1 MGNLPSFQD
10 EMNRLFDQFFRGG
23 TSEEAGG
30 GARAWTPLVDIYETD
45 DALILKAEL
54 PGVSKD
60 DVSIEIHNNTLVLR
74 GRRKHEAEVKED
86 HYHRVE
92 RAYGT
97 FQRSFMLPTL
107 VDQEHV
113 QATYQDGVLE
123 LRLPKSEAAK
133 PKRISITGEGTSHP
147 GAPAVGG
154 A

>member
-1 MGNLPSFQD
+1 MGNLQSFQD
-10 EMNRLFDQFFRGG
+10 EMNRLFNQFFRGG
-23 TSEEAGG
+23 TGEEAGWG
-30 GARAWTPLVDIYETD
+30 VRTWTPPVDIYETD

-60 DVSIEIHNNTLVLR
+60 DVSIEIHQNTLILR
-74 GRRKHEAEVKED
+74 GQRKHEAEVKEEQ
-86 HYHRVE
+86 YHRVE

-113 QATYQDGVLE
+113 HATYHDGVLE

-133 PKRISITGEGTSHP
+133 PKRVAITG
-147 GAPAVGG
+147 
-154 A
+154 

>member
-1 MGNLPSFQD
+1 MALARWTPRGDLQSFQD
-10 EMNRLFDQFFRGG
+10 EMNRMFNQFFQGG
-23 TSEEAGG
+23 TGEEAGWG
-30 GARAWTPLVDIYETD
+30 VRTWAPPVDIYETD

-60 DVSIEIHNNTLVLR
+60 DVSIEIHQNTLILR
-74 GRRKHEAEVKED
+74 GQRKHEAEVKEE

-97 FQRSFMLPTL
+97 FQRSFTLPTL

-113 QATYQDGVLE
+113 QATYKDGVLE

-133 PKRISITGEGTSHP
+133 PKRIAITG
-147 GAPAVGG
+147 
-154 A
+154 

>member
-1 MGNLPSFQD
+1 
-10 EMNRLFDQFFRGG
+10 MNRMFNQFFQGG
-23 TSEEAGG
+23 TGEEAGWG
-30 GARAWTPLVDIYETD
+30 VRTWAPPVDIYETD

-60 DVSIEIHNNTLVLR
+60 DVSIEIHQNTLILR
-74 GRRKHEAEVKED
+74 GQRKHEAEVKEE

-97 FQRSFMLPTL
+97 FQRSFTLPTL

-113 QATYQDGVLE
+113 QATYKDGVLE

-133 PKRISITGEGTSHP
+133 PKRIAITG
-147 GAPAVGG
+147 
-154 A
+154 

>member
-1 MGNLPSFQD
+1 MALARWTPRGNLQSFQD
-10 EMNRLFDQFFRGG
+10 EMNRMFNQFFQGG
-23 TSEEAGG
+23 TGEEAGWG
-30 GARAWTPLVDIYETD
+30 VRTWAPPVDIYETD

-60 DVSIEIHNNTLVLR
+60 DVSIEIHQNTLILR
-74 GRRKHEAEVKED
+74 GQRKHEAEVKEE

-97 FQRSFMLPTL
+97 FQRSFTLPTL

-113 QATYQDGVLE
+113 QATYKDGVLE

-133 PKRISITGEGTSHP
+133 PKRIAITG
-147 GAPAVGG
+147 
-154 A
+154 

>member
-1 MGNLPSFQD
+1 MALARWTPRGNLQSFQD
-10 EMNRLFDQFFRGG
+10 EMNRMFNQFFQGG
-23 TSEEAGG
+23 TGEEAGWG
-30 GARAWTPLVDIYETD
+30 VRTWAPPVDIYETD

-60 DVSIEIHNNTLVLR
+60 DVSIDIHQNTLILR
-74 GRRKHEAEVKED
+74 GQRKHEAEVKEEN
-86 HYHRVE
+86 YHRVE

-113 QATYQDGVLE
+113 QATYTDGVLE

-133 PKRISITGEGTSHP
+133 PKRIAITG
-147 GAPAVGG
+147 
-154 A
+154 

>member
-1 MGNLPSFQD
+1 MALARWTPMGNLPSFQD
-10 EMNRLFDQFFRGG
+10 EMNRLFNQFFQGG
-23 TSEEAGG
+23 TGEEAGWG
-30 GARAWTPLVDIYETD
+30 VRTWTPPVDIYETD

-60 DVSIEIHNNTLVLR
+60 DVSIEIHQNTLVLR
-74 GRRKHEAEVKED
+74 GQRQHEAEVKED

-113 QATYQDGVLE
+113 HATYHDGVLE

-133 PKRISITGEGTSHP
+133 PKRVAITG
-147 GAPAVGG
+147 
-154 A
+154 

>member
-1 MGNLPSFQD
+1 MALARWTPRGNLQSFQD
-10 EMNRLFDQFFRGG
+10 EMNRMFEQFFRGG
-23 TSEEAGG
+23 TGEEAGWG
-30 GARAWTPLVDIYETD
+30 VRTWAPPVDIYETD

-60 DVSIEIHNNTLVLR
+60 DVSIEIHQNTLILR
-74 GRRKHEAEVKED
+74 GQRKHEAEVKEEQ
-86 HYHRVE
+86 YHRIE

-113 QATYQDGVLE
+113 QATYHDGVLE

-133 PKRISITGEGTSHP
+133 PKRVAITG
-147 GAPAVGG
+147 
-154 A
+154 

>member
-1 MGNLPSFQD
+1 MALARWTPMRNLASFQD
-10 EMNRLFDQFFRGG
+10 EMNRMFNQFFQGG
-23 TSEEAGG
+23 TGEEAGWG
-30 GARAWTPLVDIYETD
+30 VRTWAPPVDIYETD

-60 DVSIEIHNNTLVLR
+60 DVSIDIHQNTLILR
-74 GRRKHEAEVKED
+74 GQRKHEAEVKEEN
-86 HYHRVE
+86 YHRVE

-113 QATYQDGVLE
+113 QATYTDGVLE

-133 PKRISITGEGTSHP
+133 PKRIAISG
-147 GAPAVGG
+147 
-154 A
+154 

>member
-1 MGNLPSFQD
+1 MALARWTPRGNLQSFQD
-10 EMNRLFDQFFRGG
+10 EMNRLFNQFFQGG
-23 TSEEAGG
+23 TGEEAGWG
-30 GARAWTPLVDIYETD
+30 VRTWTPPVDIYETD

-60 DVSIEIHNNTLVLR
+60 DVSIEIHQNTLILR
-74 GRRKHEAEVKED
+74 GQRKHEAEVKEE

-97 FQRSFMLPTL
+97 FQRSFTLPTL

-113 QATYQDGVLE
+113 QATYKDGVLE

-133 PKRISITGEGTSHP
+133 PKRIAISS
-147 GAPAVGG
+147 
-154 A
+154 

>member
-1 MGNLPSFQD
+1 MALARWTPRGNLQTFQD
-10 EMNRLFDQFFRGG
+10 EMNRMFDQFFRGG
-23 TSEEAGG
+23 TGEEAGWG
-30 GARAWTPLVDIYETD
+30 VRTWAPPVDIYETD

-60 DVSIEIHNNTLVLR
+60 DVSIEIHQNTLILR
-74 GRRKHEAEVKED
+74 GQRKHEAEVKEEQ
-86 HYHRVE
+86 YHRVE

-133 PKRISITGEGTSHP
+133 PKRVAITG
-147 GAPAVGG
+147 
-154 A
+154 